1 MKINDLV
8 GNKIVVYDG
17 KLERFSRFCRRL
29 EKLGY
34 IWHIENNRDD
44 VIYRPCVFI
53 TSNHRIFVCE
63 ILNAVKNNFLI
74 VPTLSLDDFAEYER
88 RYESEQAKKIEKLLA
103 EAFPNSNQELIK

>member
-1 MKINDLV
+1 MKINDLA
-8 GNKIVVYDG
+8 GNKIVVYDSS
-17 KLERFSRFCRRL
+17 LERINRFCRHL

-34 IWHIENNRDD
+34 IWLIENNRDD
-44 VIYRPCVFI
+44 VIFRPCVFI

-63 ILNAVKNNFLI
+63 ILNAAKNNFFI

-103 EAFPNSNQELIK
+103 EAFPNSN